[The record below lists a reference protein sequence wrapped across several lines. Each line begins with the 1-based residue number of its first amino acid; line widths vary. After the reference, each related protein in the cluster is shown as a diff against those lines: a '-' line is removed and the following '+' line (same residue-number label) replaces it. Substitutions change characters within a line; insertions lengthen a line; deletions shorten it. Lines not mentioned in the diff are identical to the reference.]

1 MKKRTAFIGAIILFG
16 FNISSLKNLNAE
28 SWSCNYKFKDET
40 RYFTAKRINSNFE
53 LSGIS
58 SADFSIIN
66 ENESSIHLYA
76 SYPNSLTRYFAV
88 LLDKE
93 QNFFTMIALDT
104 NKNSALISGK
114 CRINR

>member
-1 MKKRTAFIGAIILFG
+1 MKKRTAFISSIILFG
-16 FNISSLKNLNAE
+16 FNVSSLQNLNAE
-28 SWSCNYKFKDET
+28 SWSCKYKFKDET
-40 RYFTAKRINSNFE
+40 RYVTAKRINSNFE

-58 SADFSIIN
+58 SGDFSIIN
-66 ENESSIHLYA
+66 ENQSSIHLYA

-88 LLDKE
+88 LLDKD

>member
-1 MKKRTAFIGAIILFG
+1 MKKRTAFISAIILIG
-16 FNISSLKNLNAE
+16 FNVSSLKNINAE
-28 SWSCNYKFKDET
+28 TWSCNYNFKDET
-40 RYFTAKRINSNFE
+40 RYLIAKRINSNFE

-58 SADFSIIN
+58 SGDFSIIN

-76 SYPNSLTRYFAV
+76 SYPNSMTRYFAV
-88 LLDKE
+88 LLDKD

-114 CRINR
+114 CRINY